1 MQRTIQLT
9 FGAKSRVHERNAG
22 GLIADKLSAYSREF
36 YVRYLAASCGVE
48 KDRFKKCVHGN
59 PKTVGSRVAF
69 LTDSPPPK
77 KIQFLFAPQ
86 HCYWLSQI
94 RNQA

>member
-59 PKTVGSRVAF
+59 PKSVGSRVAF
-69 LTDSPPPK
+69 LTDSPPPPK
-77 KIQFLFAPQ
+77 NSVSVCAATLLLAE
-86 HCYWLSQI
+86 SDS
-94 RNQA
+94 